1 MENCLVTKLKSSVNA
16 DLGYLNKLIIRAT
29 SATKV
34 ACWLTSKSAQTVS
47 ILNPLGTVI
56 STYNL
61 EANTRTNVG
70 VSDMSGLDYVD
81 IVIPNKYDLS
91 QIFTHDNPSF
101 GGAEDA
107 QYTMDGRNLNYAA
120 INDLIQPN
128 RIFIT
133 NIKSVVML
141 PDINTINISIND
153 GTHQHFLP
161 NELFY
166 NTNLNIVEQKSENV
180 VSKSSIDLKY
190 LIEWMCAHGRI
201 SGTLK
206 IQFYYKNDWTFGDA
220 GDLDYKVCDCEFN
233 PTGCVITNVA
243 NFFYATATYNKTTG
257 TWTYVDN

>member
-1 MENCLVTKLKSSVNA
+1 MENCLVTRLKGSVNA

-47 ILNPLGTVI
+47 ILNPLGAVI

-61 EANTRTNVG
+61 EANTRANVG

-91 QIFTHDNPSF
+91 FIYTHDNPSF
-101 GGAEDA
+101 GGGEDA

-120 INDLIQPN
+120 ITSLGESMRTFVTHPE
-128 RIFIT
+128 
-133 NIKSVVML
+133 SVVIL
-141 PDINTINISIND
+141 PDAEIIEISIND

-161 NELFY
+161 NEVFY
-166 NTNLNIVEQKSENV
+166 NTHLNTLNQPENAG
-180 VSKSSIDLKY
+180 VSKSSVDLKD

-201 SGTLK
+201 SGTLQ
-206 IQFYYKNDWTFGDA
+206 IQFFYKNDWTFGDA
-220 GDLDYKVCDCEFN
+220 GNMSYKSVNCVFSN
-233 PTGCVITNVA
+233 TGCVITNNI

>member
-1 MENCLVTKLKSSVNA
+1 MENCLVTRLKGSVNA
-16 DLGYLNKLIIRAT
+16 DLGYLSKLIIRAT

-47 ILNPLGTVI
+47 VLNPLGTVI

-61 EANTRTNVG
+61 EANTRVNVM

-81 IVIPNKYDLS
+81 FVIPNKYDLTD
-91 QIFTHDNPSF
+91 IYCHDNPSF
-101 GGAEDA
+101 GGAADA

-120 INDLIQPN
+120 INGLVQPKCT
-128 RIFIT
+128 FIT

-153 GTHQHFLP
+153 GTHFLP

-166 NTNLNIVEQKSENV
+166 NTNLNMVEQKQKDV
-180 VSKSSIDLKY
+180 VSKSSVDLKY

-206 IQFYYKNDWTFGDA
+206 IQFYSNNDWTFDA
-220 GDLDYKVCDCEFN
+220 GGLGYRVCDCEFN
-233 PTGCVITNVA
+233 PTGCVITNVT